1 MTSILWMGILTSILL
16 FLSGIAS
23 VFETSLTTV
32 NRYKIKANADEGD
45 IKSQK
50 IMKLIDKFDL
60 VITSIVVFDNI
71 INIILPTISL
81 LFFINFVNGN
91 ETLAATLSTIIM
103 TFLVI
108 IFGEIIPKIFGK
120 FYSEMNL
127 YRFINVFQLLV
138 NILYPIAIII
148 NAITSVVKK
157 KLFPKVEDNDDLDD
171 EIITILNESYE
182 HGNLETNQ
190 KELITKAIQFNEK
203 TVEIIM
209 KPKNKVVMI
218 DSNLSNNQIYKIIY
232 EEKYSR
238 IPIYDND
245 MDNIIGIL
253 NEREFLTCYAENKNF
268 NLKEVISKPYFIP
281 DSMKISTLL
290 NEFQQKKLQIGIV
303 IDEYGT
309 MQGIITLEDIVEEI
323 VGEIWD
329 EHDDVIKKIRKIEQN
344 KILVESDV
352 LISNINEE
360 LNINIPGEDMTIAK
374 YIMENLKEMPYIN
387 ATIKNDNYEIIVKK
401 IEDNHIEK
409 ILIVKLYSYYGE
421 ENYV

>member
-1 MTSILWMGILTSILL
+1 MTNILWMGILTSFLL
-16 FLSGIAS
+16 FLSGMAS

-32 NRYKIKANADEGD
+32 NRYKIKANADDGD
-45 IKSQK
+45 IKSKK

-71 INIILPTISL
+71 INIMLPTISL
-81 LFFINFVNGN
+81 LFFINLVNGN
-91 ETLAATLSTIIM
+91 EALAATISTIIM

-108 IFGEIIPKIFGK
+108 IFGEILPKIFGK

-127 YRFINVFQLLV
+127 YRFVNVFELLV
-138 NILYPIAIII
+138 NILYPIAKVINIITNMI
-148 NAITSVVKK
+148 KK
-157 KLFPKVEDNDDLDD
+157 RLFPKVEDNDDLDD
-171 EIITILNESYE
+171 EIITIINESYE
-182 HGNLETNQ
+182 HGNLENNQ

-218 DSNLSNNQIYKIIY
+218 DKNLSNNQIYKIIY

-253 NEREFLTCYAENKNF
+253 SEREFLTYYAENKNF
-268 NLKEVISKPYFIP
+268 DLNKVIVKPYFIP
-281 DSMKISTLL
+281 DTMKISTLL

-303 IDEYGT
+303 VDEYGT
-309 MQGIITLEDIVEEI
+309 MQGIITLEDIIEEI

-329 EHDDVIKKIRKIEQN
+329 EHDDVIKKIRKIDAN

-360 LNINIPGEDMTIAK
+360 LDINICDEDMTIAK
-374 YIMENLKEMPYIN
+374 YIIENLKEIPYIN
-387 ATIKNDNYEIIVKK
+387 ATISHDNYIITVKK

-409 ILIVKLYSYYGE
+409 VLITKLYSYYGE